1 LDPVEEKVKQIQMLG
16 KYQSVRETKDKLE

>member
-1 LDPVEEKVKQIQMLG
+1 LDHVGEKVKQIQMLG